1 MMRNSWPSR
10 VNVSC
15 SYGSGATNLV
25 ATCPGNIRRANR
37 STGGVKD
44 ICMAF
49 TVLGVAIARAL
60 GKRSRQNA
68 QTVEVV
74 EMAVRYI
81 DGLQVAVVQR
91 NPIRESLGLS
101 HRRHCVY

>member
-25 ATCPGNIRRANR
+25 ATCPGNNRRAKR

-49 TVLGVAIARAL
+49 TVLGVAIRPSARETVE
-60 GKRSRQNA
+60 QNA
-68 QTVEVV
+68 QTIEVV
-74 EMAVRYI
+74 EMGVRYI

-91 NPIRESLGLS
+91 NPIPERLRFS
-101 HRRHCVY
+101 HSRHC